1 MPVNVIRDDY
11 RFPAKDVEANF
22 HGNRLVYVGW
32 DHHMMF
38 CAPIALA
45 LPPDTPFKALL
56 ADVLPGAFG
65 LHPDFAQIDWD
76 AVEWKLN
83 GAPFTPDMEA
93 NLDANGVHHKAAI
106 RMRTPGLE
114 GIGGSGS

>member
-1 MPVNVIRDDY
+1 MPVNAIRGDY

-38 CAPIALA
+38 CAPVAFP
-45 LPPDTPFKALL
+45 LPPDMPFKALI

-65 LHPDFAQIDWD
+65 MHPEFGEIDWS
-76 AVEWKLN
+76 AVQWHVN
-83 GAPFTPDMEA
+83 GEAFTPDV
-93 NLDANGVHHKAAI
+93 DASLADQGIGHKSIVRFA
-106 RMRTPGLE
+106 TPGLN
-114 GIGGSGS
+114 GIKGSGS